1 MKVFI
6 PFASAAALSLSALAA
21 SAQPQGTTAPTFVEK
36 MASRA
41 TLNQVRQ
48 GGFVLYMRHG
58 NTDNSKPDRVPS
70 VDLKDCSTQRPLTE
84 EGRQLAAQV
93 GKSIRAAHIP
103 VSEIHVSPLCR
114 AKESAQA
121 AFGDKFQVNE
131 FLMYT
136 SNLTTEEKKPI
147 LETTRQLLSA
157 PVAKGSNRVIVA
169 HAPNMADLIGYF
181 VKPEGTVVVIR
192 PKGDAGFEYVASI
205 PPTLWRELLP

>member
-1 MKVFI
+1 
-6 PFASAAALSLSALAA
+6 
-21 SAQPQGTTAPTFVEK
+21 

-93 GKSIRAAHIP
+93 GKSIRTAHIP

-121 AFGDKFQVNE
+121 AFGNKFQVNE

>member
-1 MKVFI
+1 MEVILRF
-6 PFASAAALSLSALAA
+6 FSAALLSLSSLAA
-21 SAQPQGTTAPTFVEK
+21 SAQPQETAAPAFVEK
-36 MASRA
+36 MATPA

-70 VDLKDCSTQRPLTE
+70 VDLKDCSTQRPLTD

-93 GKSIRAAHIP
+93 GKSIRAARIP
-103 VSEIHVSPLCR
+103 VAEIHVSPLCR

-121 AFGDKFQVNE
+121 AFGNKFQVNE

-147 LETTRQLLSA
+147 LETTRGLLSA
-157 PVAKGSNRVIVA
+157 PVAKSSNRVIVA

-192 PKGDAGFEYVASI
+192 PKGDAGFEYIASI
-205 PPTLWRELLP
+205 PPNLWRELLP